1 MKVRILLLASVAACT
16 LALSASAAYASFG
29 IEPEKFVAVNCK
41 VSTCAQTTTTIGP
54 FTYSEPKK
62 PSTEDAE
69 KEGFTQAGGRVP
81 FGITDFKVK
90 TTGSLPTEVPEGE
103 PLTHIRTDVAPGL
116 ATSPVAVPQCK
127 EAEFK
132 GVEVAEGVFTAPS
145 CSQESE
151 IGRNYVTV
159 YAGGNDIPLEGVV
172 YNLEPAPGHASEF
185 GVAVSLAPL
194 GSAFYAHTLIKGN
207 VEWGV
212 GSALDPSRI
221 GSGTLK
227 GDYHDYFEIEV
238 SPSLPLI
245 SSRLVFFGNKNQKT
259 GEPDDFITNGTSCPG
274 SVTTWL
280 TLENKEKIVDK
291 QPYASPLS
299 LEHCDKVH
307 FEPAFAVTPTELLH
321 DAGDGFAT
329 EVAVNHEPE
338 AEIDNS
344 EAKTISVQLPEGMT
358 LNPSAAPELTSC
370 SPAQARIHSSE
381 PGVGCP
387 AKSELGTVSLEVP
400 TLPPGSLKGNLYL
413 GGPESGPITG
423 PPYIMY
429 LDAESARY
437 GVSVRLKGEVFPNEA
452 TGQLTTVFSE
462 LPEQPFSKATL
473 HFNEGAMAPV
483 ANPLAC
489 ATGVATALLTPY
501 SETGT
506 VSRVSNP
513 LSFSGCTN
521 PLALVPAQTTS
532 VSDAN
537 AGAGTAFTFNLE
549 RPEGN
554 QYLSQITT
562 TLPRG
567 LAGAVPTVEQCPEP
581 KANEGTCSSAS
592 QIGTATVLAGAGSKP
607 ASFTGPVYFTGP
619 YNNAPFGLSIAVPA
633 VSGPF
638 NLGTVVTRATINVQQ
653 YTGQVI
659 VGTTL
664 PRIVKGVPMR
674 IRKITVT
681 VNKQGF
687 MSNPTNC
694 AALST
699 ISSVTGFVPG
709 TGEGA
714 NVTASSPFQVGNCS
728 ALPFKPAF
736 TATSSAK
743 VTKANG
749 ASLET
754 TLKMPSGSSNIKSL
768 LVQLPTQLV
777 SRQTTLNK
785 ACLAAAFEA
794 NPYSCPSGSFVGGV
808 TAKTP
813 LLPGTLKGPAILV
826 SHGGEAFPDLDLLL
840 EGSGVR
846 VILVGHTKI
855 TKKVTTTNFSE
866 NPDLPVS
873 SITVNLPIGSHS
885 AVTNNGELCPKPL
898 VMPTTITGWTGA
910 TVKQNTIVKVTGC
923 GVRITGSKIVG
934 NTAYVTV
941 RTFAA
946 GRISGSGKH
955 LRTVYRKV
963 SGPKKSVS
971 LKVPLTGGARHR
983 PLKIRLR
990 VGFVP
995 SKRSLGTS
1003 TAFRSVTFR

>member
-1 MKVRILLLASVAACT
+1 M
-16 LALSASAAYASFG
+16 
-29 IEPEKFVAVNCK
+29 
-41 VSTCAQTTTTIGP
+41 
-54 FTYSEPKK
+54 
-62 PSTEDAE
+62 
-69 KEGFTQAGGRVP
+69 
-81 FGITDFKVK
+81 
-90 TTGSLPTEVPEGE
+90 
-103 PLTHIRTDVAPGL
+103 
-116 ATSPVAVPQCK
+116 
-127 EAEFK
+127 
-132 GVEVAEGVFTAPS
+132 
-145 CSQESE
+145 
-151 IGRNYVTV
+151 
-159 YAGGNDIPLEGVV
+159 
-172 YNLEPAPGHASEF
+172 
-185 GVAVSLAPL
+185 
-194 GSAFYAHTLIKGN
+194 
-207 VEWGV
+207 
-212 GSALDPSRI
+212 
-221 GSGTLK
+221 
-227 GDYHDYFEIEV
+227 
-238 SPSLPLI
+238 
-245 SSRLVFFGNKNQKT
+245 
-259 GEPDDFITNGTSCPG
+259 
-274 SVTTWL
+274 
-280 TLENKEKIVDK
+280 
-291 QPYASPLS
+291 
-299 LEHCDKVH
+299 
-307 FEPAFAVTPTELLH
+307 
-321 DAGDGFAT
+321 
-329 EVAVNHEPE
+329 
-338 AEIDNS
+338 
-344 EAKTISVQLPEGMT
+344 
-358 LNPSAAPELTSC
+358 
-370 SPAQARIHSSE
+370 
-381 PGVGCP
+381 
-387 AKSELGTVSLEVP
+387 
-400 TLPPGSLKGNLYL
+400 
-413 GGPESGPITG
+413 
-423 PPYIMY
+423 
-429 LDAESARY
+429 
-437 GVSVRLKGEVFPNEA
+437 
-452 TGQLTTVFSE
+452 
-462 LPEQPFSKATL
+462 
-473 HFNEGAMAPV
+473 
-483 ANPLAC
+483 
-489 ATGVATALLTPY
+489 
-501 SETGT
+501 
-506 VSRVSNP
+506 
-513 LSFSGCTN
+513 
-521 PLALVPAQTTS
+521 
-532 VSDAN
+532 SDAN
-537 AGAGTAFTFNLE
+537 GGAATAFTFNLE

-581 KANEGTCSSAS
+581 QASQGTCASAS

-607 ASFTGPVYFTGP
+607 FSFTGPVYFTGP
-619 YNNAPFGLSIAVPA
+619 YNDAPFGLSIAVPA
-633 VSGPF
+633 VAGPF

-709 TGEGA
+709 SSESAT
-714 NVTASSPFQVGNCS
+714 VSASSPFQVSNCA

-736 TATSSAK
+736 TATSGAK

-808 TAKTP
+808 SAKTP

-855 TKKVTTTNFSE
+855 TKKITTTNFSE

-873 SITVNLPIGSHS
+873 QITVNLPIGSHS

-898 VMPTTITGWTGA
+898 VMPTTITGWNGS

-923 GVRITGSKIVG
+923 GVRIVGSKIVG

-941 RTFAA
+941 QTFAA

-955 LRTVYRKV
+955 LKTVYKRL
-963 SGPKKSVS
+963 SGPKKSVT
-971 LKVPLTGGARHR
+971 LKVPLSGGRR
-983 PLKIRLR
+983 PLKVRVR

-1003 TAFRSVTFR
+1003 AAFRNVTFR